1 METKDILKELRRKAG
16 YNSMQNF
23 CSNIDINFSTY
34 QNYESGKR
42 IPTAEILIKLADFY
56 GVTTDYLLGR
66 EPSPNPFA
74 DLDLSEDDEAEVIAK
89 YMSLPPEIRACML
102 DVLVQLGDAAK
113 KRQNKT
119 VQSNAQSQSEQIQ
132 RNDTYGFSDRAIA
145 KSSESNYKPAP
156 TDEQYN
162 SFEELTDDMLGE

>member
-1 METKDILKELRRKAG
+1 MLKDVLKKLREKKGLTKKQVANGVGITDRAYIAYEYGERDVSTETL
-16 YNSMQNF
+16 S
-23 CSNIDINFSTY
+23 
-34 QNYESGKR
+34 
-42 IPTAEILIKLADFY
+42 KLADFY

-66 EPSPNPFA
+66 EPAPNPFA

-119 VQSNAQSQSEQIQ
+119 VQSNAQIQSEQIQ
-132 RNDTYGFSDRAIA
+132 RNDTCGFSDQAIA
-145 KSSESNYKPAP
+145 RSSESNYKPAP